1 MTTNNLKQKTEI
13 DNLINKH
20 FNQNQNN
27 NINKP
32 WENNS
37 CLNFINDYISLYS
50 FENFKNNNLDTLN
63 LDTLNLDTFYLEL
76 QKLKCFSSET
86 LGNSMLQ
93 ILSKINM
100 NDKTKYYDIII
111 NILEDSTKY
120 NSSFNLY
127 DMNEL
132 NKLNYPLAKLN
143 NLVKLKYELNYS
155 KNPPNSTFNIE
166 MIQKRLIDYSQGLIT
181 PEFPFNPT
189 KFVIAGGFV
198 VNLLIGIISDYT
210 DIDIYIFNDFEN
222 QSMELINYFNH
233 ICTNK
238 IHMTYNKSIINI
250 YPVDYKINIQLIKIA
265 GTPQKI
271 ISDFDLSYSQMMILN
286 WDKIQMTFD
295 AYKAMLT
302 GLFTINRK
310 AVIRSYRIVKAYIKG
325 FKLDNVEYQKSLIT
339 QKQTMN
345 EHLLL
350 NEVKNLIKDLNNYDF
365 KKKSDNICNDTLET
379 LLRQYFPIN
388 SQEYKIMT
396 KAIHIEQNMILNTTH
411 DEFKTYLEEVSN
423 CKYLDLEEFDLIT
436 FDNLK
441 YYIDMESDNNTD
453 IVSNM
458 NSSYPKMKEIELK
471 SIVYNP
477 KYYLFPLQANIGNY
491 YKFISPLSQFC
502 IISKLK
508 VSDLKIIKGHK
519 HLKAVFKPDS
529 KLKDILTKLDCKIES
544 LYSHFIGYNNFD
556 KNICC
561 FQKNADM
568 ETIMVRIKYNSLPFS
583 DTFKEL
589 NLNRLY
595 KFKNFNLKK
604 DDIINVKLTISD
616 MFINKLINPNMNTF
630 GYHID
635 MKINAD
641 LTTEY

>member
-1 MTTNNLKQKTEI
+1 MLESDMKTQINNLA
-13 DNLINKH
+13 DKH
-20 FNQNQNN
+20 FNQTQHYNM
-27 NINKP
+27 NKP

-37 CLNFINDYISLYS
+37 CLNFINDYLSLWS
-50 FENFKNNNLDTLN
+50 FEDFKNNNIDGYN
-63 LDTLNLDTFYLEL
+63 LDRFYLEL
-76 QKLKCFSSET
+76 QKLKSFSSET

-93 ILSKINM
+93 IISKL
-100 NDKTKYYDIII
+100 DKNKIKNYDMIMIIS
-111 NILEDSTKY
+111 ILEDSKKH
-120 NSSFNLY
+120 NISFNLY

-132 NKLNYPLAKLN
+132 YKLNYPMAKLN
-143 NLVKLKYELNYS
+143 NLVKLKYELHYS
-155 KNPPNSTFNIE
+155 MTPSQPTFNIE

-181 PEFPFNPT
+181 QDFPFNPN

-198 VNLLIGIISDYT
+198 VNLLIGIISYYT

-222 QSMELINYFNH
+222 QANELINYFKDT
-233 ICTNK
+233 CRNK

-265 GTPQKI
+265 GSPQKI

-286 WDKIQMTFD
+286 WDKLQMTFD
-295 AYKAMLT
+295 AYKSMLT

-325 FKLDNVEYQKSLIT
+325 FILDNIEYQKSLST

-350 NEVKNLIKDLNNYDF
+350 NEVKNLIKDLNNYDS
-365 KKKSDNICNDTLET
+365 KKKSGNMCNDNLEN
-379 LLRQYFPIN
+379 LLRGYFPIN
-388 SQEYKIMT
+388 SQEHKIMT
-396 KAIHIEQNMILNTTH
+396 KAVHIEQSMILNTTH
-411 DEFKTYLEEVSN
+411 DQFKTYLEELSN
-423 CKYLDLEEFDLIT
+423 CKYLNLEEFNLIT
-436 FDNLK
+436 FENLK
-441 YYIDMESDNNTD
+441 YYIDGESDNTD
-453 IVSNM
+453 ITINF
-458 NSSYPKMKEIELK
+458 NSSYPEMSNIELK

-477 KYYLFPLQANIGNY
+477 KYYLFPLQANIGDY
-491 YKFISPLSQFC
+491 YKFLAPLSRFC
-502 IISKLK
+502 ILSKVK

-519 HLKAVFKPDS
+519 YLKAVFKPDS

-544 LYSHFIGYNNFD
+544 LYSHFISYNNFD
-556 KNICC
+556 KHICH

-568 ETIMVRIKYNSLPFS
+568 ETIMVRIKYDSLPFS

-604 DDIINVKLTISD
+604 NDVINVKLTISD

-635 MKINAD
+635 MKINGN
-641 LTTEY
+641 LTNEYLEDKNN

>member
-1 MTTNNLKQKTEI
+1 MMTNNFKNKTKF

-20 FNQNQNN
+20 FNMNVNM

-37 CLNFINDYISLYS
+37 CLNFINDYLSLSS
-50 FENFKNNNLDTLN
+50 FGDNIDR
-63 LDTLNLDTFYLEL
+63 FYLEL
-76 QKLKCFSSET
+76 QKLKSFSSET

-93 ILSKINM
+93 ILSKINTD
-100 NDKTKYYDIII
+100 DKIKYYDMII
-111 NILEDSTKY
+111 NILEESKKY

-127 DMNEL
+127 DLNEL
-132 NKLNYPLAKLN
+132 NKLNYPPAELN

-155 KNPPNSTFNIE
+155 KNPSNPTFNIE
-166 MIQKRLIDYSQGLIT
+166 TIQKRLIDYSQGLIT
-181 PEFPFNPT
+181 QDFPFNPS
-189 KFVIAGGFV
+189 KFVIAGGFI
-198 VNLLIGIISDYT
+198 VNLLIGIISYYT

-222 QSMELINYFNH
+222 IAKELINYFNH
-233 ICTNK
+233 ICKNK

-286 WDKIQMTFD
+286 WDKLQMTFD

-325 FKLDNVEYQKSLIT
+325 FKLDNMEYQKSLIT

-350 NEVKNLIKDLNNYDF
+350 NEVKNLIKDLNNYDS
-365 KKKSDNICNDTLET
+365 KKKSSHICNDALEN
-379 LLRQYFPIN
+379 LLRGYFPIN
-388 SQEYKIMT
+388 SQEHKIMT
-396 KAIHIEQNMILNTTH
+396 KSIHIEQNMIVNTTPS
-411 DEFKTYLEEVSN
+411 EFKTYLEEESN
-423 CKYLDLEEFDLIT
+423 CKYLDLEQFDLIT

-441 YYIDMESDNNTD
+441 YYIDGENDNNTN
-453 IVSNM
+453 IISNM
-458 NSSYPKMKEIELK
+458 NSSYPEMSNIELK

-477 KYYLFPLQANIGNY
+477 KYYLFPLQANIGDY
-491 YKFISPLSQFC
+491 YKFTSPLSRFC
-502 IISKLK
+502 IISKVK
-508 VSDLKIIKGHK
+508 VSDLKIIKGQK

-529 KLKDILTKLDCKIES
+529 KLKEILTKLDCKIES

-556 KNICC
+556 KNMCH
-561 FQKNADM
+561 FKKNADK
-568 ETIMVRIKYNSLPFS
+568 ETIMVRIKYDSLPFS
-583 DTFKEL
+583 DIFKEM

-604 DDIINVKLTISD
+604 DDIINFKLIISD

-635 MKINAD
+635 MKINGN
-641 LTTEY
+641 LTNEISKDKNN

>member
-1 MTTNNLKQKTEI
+1 MLESDMKTEI
-13 DNLINKH
+13 DNLVDKH
-20 FNQNQNN
+20 FNQNQNQ
-27 NINKP
+27 NKP

-37 CLNFINDYISLYS
+37 CLNFINDYISLLS
-50 FENFKNNNLDTLN
+50 FKNFKNKN

-93 ILSKINM
+93 IISKIKID
-100 NDKTKYYDIII
+100 DKIKYYDIII
-111 NILEDSTKY
+111 SILEDSKKY
-120 NSSFNLY
+120 NPSFNLY
-127 DMNEL
+127 DLNEL

-155 KNPPNSTFNIE
+155 KNPSQSTFNIE

-181 PEFPFNPT
+181 PEFPFNPS

-198 VNLLIGIISDYT
+198 VNLLIGIISYYT

-222 QSMELINYFNH
+222 QAIELINYFKET
-233 ICTNK
+233 CKNK
-238 IHMTYNKSIINI
+238 IHMTHNKSIINI

-286 WDKIQMTFD
+286 WDKLQMTFD
-295 AYKAMLT
+295 AYKSMLT

-325 FKLDNVEYQKSLIT
+325 FVLDNIEYQKSLST

-350 NEVKNLIKDLNNYDF
+350 NEVKNLIKDLNNYDS
-365 KKKSDNICNDTLET
+365 KKKSGNMFNDNLEN
-379 LLRQYFPIN
+379 LLRGYFPIN
-388 SQEYKIMT
+388 SQEHKIMT
-396 KAIHIEQNMILNTTH
+396 KAVHIEENMILNTTP

-423 CKYLDLEEFDLIT
+423 CKYLNLEEFDLIT

-441 YYIDMESDNNTD
+441 YYIDGESDNMNTPINFD
-453 IVSNM
+453 
-458 NSSYPKMKEIELK
+458 SSYPKMTEIELK

-477 KYYLFPLQANIGNY
+477 KYYLFPLQANIGDY
-491 YKFISPLSQFC
+491 YKFVEPLSRFC
-502 IISKLK
+502 ILSQVK
-508 VSDLKIIKGHK
+508 VSDLKIIKGQK
-519 HLKAVFKPDS
+519 YLKAVFKPDS
-529 KLKDILTKLDCKIES
+529 KLKDILTKFDRKIES
-544 LYSHFIGYNNFD
+544 LYSYFIGYNNFD
-556 KNICC
+556 KNTCC

-568 ETIMVRIKYNSLPFS
+568 ETIMVRIRYDSLPFS

-635 MKINAD
+635 MKINGN
-641 LTTEY
+641 LTTEHLED